1 MSLQKKIRQYVGMNC
16 ICLLNI
22 PHTTIIF
29 WHIRLTSP
37 KIISS
42 LIADLLEIMCSLFRF
57 FSSPLWLLRF
67 TDGRSLQYYWAKDIR
82 IHNIIWNVICREFV
96 YILCRL
102 YFLWWN
108 YVNQIRLVLLQSKFC
123 YLFFRVYQTT
133 NV

>member
-1 MSLQKKIRQYVGMNC
+1 MSLQKKIRHYVGMNC
-16 ICLLNI
+16 ICLSNI

-29 WHIRLTSP
+29 WHICLTSP

-108 YVNQIRLVLLQSKFC
+108 YVNQKRLVLLQSKFC